1 MHIWIV
7 EASLAVSA
15 RGYVTTSRP
24 WLSSDTEG
32 RTDHD
37 KVVLAHHDRT
47 GIYHGLAAL
56 WVLLQASLS
65 HHSAQRLVIKWH
77 LRLT

>member
-1 MHIWIV
+1 MHIRIV
-7 EASLAVSA
+7 DASLAVSA
-15 RGYVTTSRP
+15 RGYVTTSRS

-37 KVVLAHHDRT
+37 KVAMTHDDRT
-47 GIYHGLAAL
+47 GIYHGLAAP
-56 WVLLQASLS
+56 WVLPLGLIVAPLT
-65 HHSAQRLVIKWH
+65 QRLVIKWH